1 MKLFKYAYG
10 ALSIIAT
17 IVLLVSFFLPDVTP
31 VTQITLTLQAVGFGF
46 ICGMG
51 TGADM

>member
-10 ALSIIAT
+10 ALSIFAT
-17 IVLLVSFFLPDVTP
+17 IFLIASFFLSDVTP
-31 VTQITLTLQAVGFGF
+31 VTQLTLTLQAVGFGF
-46 ICGMG
+46 VCGMG